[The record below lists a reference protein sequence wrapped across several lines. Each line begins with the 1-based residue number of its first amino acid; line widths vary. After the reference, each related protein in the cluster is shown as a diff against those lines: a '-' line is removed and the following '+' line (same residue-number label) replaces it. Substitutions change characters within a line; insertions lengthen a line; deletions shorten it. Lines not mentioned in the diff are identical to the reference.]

1 MNVNHSNLWS
11 IGWRMMGK
19 SDYFWWLI
27 FTSQHIPNTTIVCT
41 LSKLITGTK
50 RLEKSCSPKH
60 SQELSTKS
68 IQKCY
73 EINNGFFGYRRD
85 NHTKKINFLFVQVY
99 KTLLLGHI
107 LPRSHF
113 QCHTMLLPTNS
124 CSHSNDILFQECEQP
139 FVRRRV
145 AWWHK
150 NGWWTK
156 HWPSVYGL
164 P

>member
-1 MNVNHSNLWS
+1 MNVNHSNLRS
-11 IGWRMMGK
+11 IGWQMGK

-50 RLEKSCSPKH
+50 RLEKSCSPKR
-60 SQELSTKS
+60 SQYKS

-85 NHTKKINFLFVQVY
+85 NHTKKFIFYLSKFTRHSSWAIISLPAIFSAVQRSFPQ
-99 KTLLLGHI
+99 TAAHI
-107 LPRSHF
+107 R
-113 QCHTMLLPTNS
+113 
-124 CSHSNDILFQECEQP
+124 NDILFQECEQP